1 VAPAE
6 LEALLLTHPSVA
18 DAAVISR
25 PDERRGE
32 VPVAVVVPRGELQA
46 DALVAW
52 VAARVAPYKRLH
64 GVHFAEA
71 LPRSP
76 AGKLLRRV
84 LVERERA
91 CACTADATA
100 PSLIPL

>member
-1 VAPAE
+1 
-6 LEALLLTHPSVA
+6 
-18 DAAVISR
+18 
-25 PDERRGE
+25 
-32 VPVAVVVPRGELQA
+32 
-46 DALVAW
+46 
-52 VAARVAPYKRLH
+52 VAPYKRLH

-91 CACTADATA
+91 RACTADATA